1 MSYIADI
8 SHHNT
13 ITSWDKIKANSPFII
28 MKGTEGTSYTDSK
41 VKAYIKECEARTLP
55 YWIYT
60 FLRKGNELAQTKY
73 LISTMSPLIG
83 ANFVGYVLDVEKG
96 NAAADVLQAYEY
108 LKTLP
113 YKAMLYCNSYDYK
126 TYGYSKI
133 VNAFDDNAAFWD
145 ARYGTNNGQ
154 PHNGYLSN
162 ADLHQ
167 YTSVGRAAGISGNV
181 DLNQIVGKK
190 SEAWFK
196 TPLSGKKQES
206 SSGTEKNTGAAYSGV
221 YPVLPDKTKYGRNW
235 YQLGD
240 GYKTLKDFPTQLK
253 RLQTLV
259 NWIDDSKADLTV
271 DGKYGEKTKAKVIA
285 AQKLLGVTADGAFG
299 NATLTAAKAYKKA

>member
-13 ITSWDKIKANSPFII
+13 ITSWDKIKANCPFII

-41 VKAYIKECEARTLP
+41 VKEYIKECEARNLP

-60 FLRKGNELAQTKY
+60 FLRKSNELAQTKY

-96 NAAADVLQAYEY
+96 NTAANVLQAYEY

-113 YKAMLYCNSYDYK
+113 YKAMFYCNSSDYQ

-133 VNAFDDNAAFWD
+133 VNSFDDNAAFWD

-167 YTSVGRAAGISGNV
+167 YTSRGRAAGISGDV

-190 SEAWFK
+190 SESWFK
-196 TPLSGKKQES
+196 TPLSGKNQES
-206 SSGTEKNTGAAYSGV
+206 TSETEKKAGATYSGI
-221 YPVLPDKTKYGRNW
+221 YPVLPDKAKYGRNW
-235 YQLGD
+235 YKLGD

-253 RLQTLV
+253 RVQSLV
-259 NWIDDSKADLTV
+259 NWIDDSMAALAI
-271 DGKYGEKTKAKVIA
+271 DGKYGEKTKAKVTA

-299 NATLTAAKAYKKA
+299 SATLAAAKAYKKA